1 MKLVSSI
8 NRGRRP
14 NNQAPRTVPQNR
26 NDSGGRSAMTAGA
39 TPASKASSVN
49 QGAYKDNIVKP
60 AAKKKSPVKAILIS
74 LSVIL
79 FLSGGLFIALGFY
92 VDSLE
97 TVFPNVW
104 ADGINVSGL
113 TFDETVQHLV
123 NEGYESNAEEIAAT
137 VVFPDQSSF
146 SVTGNEVGLSL
157 DAKEAAV
164 TVFAFGRNE
173 TFLSSTVTYIQ
184 SLFERTELEGLS
196 TPVLDDTIV
205 RELAAEYTYNFNVT
219 LFDSNLE
226 ITDESIT
233 IVKGTGLK
241 AADADEVFYFAIST
255 LLRAVEENDHLT
267 AYYTPESII
276 EDGVDLALLYETIHI
291 EPVSS
296 ILDLETLLAT
306 ESSEG
311 QTFDLEEAKEKLAN
325 ATNGMTI
332 VIPIHVIP
340 PYVTQEEMQERL
352 FRDVLSESTTS
363 LSNNTSNRIN
373 NVTRAAEEIDGT
385 ILNPGD
391 IFSFNEVVGQRTAAR
406 GFREANVIIGGVFQP
421 GLGGGICQVS
431 STLHDAVLH
440 THLKV
445 VERTPHG
452 LRIAYMPRDEYDES
466 IRRFANDATVS
477 WGTTDYKF
485 QNNLDYPVKIEA
497 YVRGLFLTVR
507 LHGTNMDGSYIKTET
522 IVLSTTQFIT
532 EDRETDE
539 LPVGERR
546 VMDGSR
552 GQNGYRAEVFKRH
565 YSSDGELLSRER
577 IGVSNYRAQNRI
589 YLVGTGVP
597 EAPHVPPVVNTPQE
611 QTPPHTEQTPPPVEQ
626 TPPSTDQSPPPVD

>member
-1 MKLVSSI
+1 
-8 NRGRRP
+8 
-14 NNQAPRTVPQNR
+14 
-26 NDSGGRSAMTAGA
+26 MTAGA